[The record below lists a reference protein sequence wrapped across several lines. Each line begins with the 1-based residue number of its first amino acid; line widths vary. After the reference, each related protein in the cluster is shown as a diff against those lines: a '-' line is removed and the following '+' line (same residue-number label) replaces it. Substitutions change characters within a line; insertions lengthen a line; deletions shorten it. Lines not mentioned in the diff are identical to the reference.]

1 MIKSFKHKGLERF
14 FNSGSKAGIT
24 ASHADRLRLILAVLD
39 AANELKDIQVPDFHL
54 HELKG
59 KRRDTW
65 SVKVNKNWRITF
77 KLKEK
82 RIIDLDII
90 EVDYEDYH

>member
-14 FNSGSKAGIT
+14 FNKGSKAGIT
-24 ASHADRLRLILAVLD
+24 ASHAQRLRLILAVLD
-39 AANELKDIQVPDFHL
+39 AAYELKDIHAPDFYL

-59 KRRDTW
+59 RRRGTW
-65 SVKVNKNWRITF
+65 SVKVNKNWRVTF
-77 KLKEK
+77 KLEGK
-82 RIIDLDII
+82 RVLDIDII